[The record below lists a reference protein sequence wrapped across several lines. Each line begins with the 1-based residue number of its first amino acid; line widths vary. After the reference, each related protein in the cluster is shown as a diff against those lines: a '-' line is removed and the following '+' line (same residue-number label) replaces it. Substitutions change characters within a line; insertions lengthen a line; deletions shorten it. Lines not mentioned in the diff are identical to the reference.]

1 MSIIRSDNGKNFVG
15 AERELRE
22 AIEQW
27 NQSRIEDALMQ
38 KGIQWVFNPPAG
50 SHFGGVWERQIRSVR
65 KILRSVLKEQTV
77 NDGCLQ
83 TVLCEVESI
92 LNDRPLTTSTDDLS
106 DLEAL
111 TPNHLLLMKKQPIL
125 PPGLFNIK
133 DSYPR
138 RRWKQVQYLADL
150 FWNRWV
156 REYLPLLQQR
166 QK

>member
-15 AERELRE
+15 AERELSE

-27 NQSRIEDALMQ
+27 NQSRIKDALMQ

-50 SHFGGVWERQIRSVR
+50 SHFGEVWERQIRSVR

-77 NDGCLQ
+77 NDEFLQ
-83 TVLCEVESI
+83 TVLCEAESI

-111 TPNHLLLMKKQPIL
+111 TEFLITC
-125 PPGLFNIK
+125 F
-133 DSYPR
+133 
-138 RRWKQVQYLADL
+138 
-150 FWNRWV
+150 
-156 REYLPLLQQR
+156 
-166 QK
+166 